1 MVLEVV
7 VSECVQVQEDNDIGF
22 YCIISMLVF
31 VFYICWIMNSIF
43 TKYFITVLCK
53 VVSWQFS
60 ILQWIYYVSFI
71 LYTTTLC
78 WFWLS
83 LLRAF
88 TNGKT
93 SVLKVGYFVI

>member
-53 VVSWQFS
+53 VVS
-60 ILQWIYYVSFI
+60 
-71 LYTTTLC
+71 
-78 WFWLS
+78 
-83 LLRAF
+83 
-88 TNGKT
+88 
-93 SVLKVGYFVI
+93 